1 MKLNIQIQNIKGQLK
16 IRRLVG
22 TQNLPL
28 FAAHRYIETLQK
40 NAVEKSHMCFPDVCV
55 PTKTPCPWKDV
66 NSASHAASVAENQQ
80 QIARCRKTPP
90 WGIDAWRREF
100 GLSRKQPKERHLAA
114 EKDGMRPRLVGE
126 FHTENLSSEFVK
138 THWSTY
144 FYITIG
150 NASRSKLP
158 KEKYFLFQSKRCWL
172 DQKLC
177 QRWKQQNH
185 VDTSQGWCKTGKAG
199 SVAWR

>member
-66 NSASHAASVAENQQ
+66 NSASHAASVAIFKANRPVQN
-80 QIARCRKTPP
+80 AALRH
-90 WGIDAWRREF
+90 RRLE
-100 GLSRKQPKERHLAA
+100 ERIW
-114 EKDGMRPRLVGE
+114 P
-126 FHTENLSSEFVK
+126 
-138 THWSTY
+138 
-144 FYITIG
+144 
-150 NASRSKLP
+150 
-158 KEKYFLFQSKRCWL
+158 
-172 DQKLC
+172 
-177 QRWKQQNH
+177 
-185 VDTSQGWCKTGKAG
+185 
-199 SVAWR
+199 